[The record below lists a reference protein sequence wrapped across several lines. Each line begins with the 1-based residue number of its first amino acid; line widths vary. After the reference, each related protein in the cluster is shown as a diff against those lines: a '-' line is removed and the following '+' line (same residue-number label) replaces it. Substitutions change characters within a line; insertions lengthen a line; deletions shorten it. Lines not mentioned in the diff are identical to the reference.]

1 MVELLQKGHGGWE
14 DSMSVVS
21 WYLIHLP
28 SFAFIVFL
36 SSSRDLF
43 LTLHTIVFLKPTN
56 IFHWPTVK
64 GLVTIIYNNNKYMY
78 TSKIQNKL
86 NWLQKYTHAIIKV
99 KFSRLDGKIYSVL
112 FMPKLSQHSMA
123 FVNYFL
129 NVQRWNW
136 KTR

>member
-43 LTLHTIVFLKPTN
+43 LTLHTIVFLKLTYF
-56 IFHWPTVK
+56 IDQ
-64 GLVTIIYNNNKYMY
+64 GLK
-78 TSKIQNKL
+78 
-86 NWLQKYTHAIIKV
+86 
-99 KFSRLDGKIYSVL
+99 D
-112 FMPKLSQHSMA
+112 
-123 FVNYFL
+123 
-129 NVQRWNW
+129 
-136 KTR
+136 